1 MFRVSA
7 NISDALDRDLT
18 VTGVNVGERPETR
31 DLGIGLKKAVF
42 STAVNNHGSIE
53 TDSNGS
59 VSLGSTPSPPAPK
72 IYQYAGKTPRREEKA

>member
-42 STAVNNHGSIE
+42 STAVNY
-53 TDSNGS
+53 TD
-59 VSLGSTPSPPAPK
+59 L
-72 IYQYAGKTPRREEKA
+72 